1 MINLMPLIGEDRQ
14 MKLCNKVLT
23 FIFSLIILIILTTA
37 EPSFAFRCGTSV
49 ISVGDT
55 KSRVLQRCGEP
66 DFVDSW
72 EEVRIL
78 KDYSSTFRPDQRTL
92 PYGHD
97 REPLL
102 IKEYVTIDVWT
113 YNIGSASFIRY
124 LTFEKGILREINVG
138 PRGYH

>member
-1 MINLMPLIGEDRQ
+1 MSLMSEDRQ
-14 MKLCNKVLT
+14 MKLYKKVLI
-23 FIFSLIILIILTTA
+23 FIFSLTTLIIFNTA

-55 KSRVLQRCGEP
+55 KSRVLRKCGEP
-66 DFVDSW
+66 DFIDSW
-72 EEVRIL
+72 DEVRIL
-78 KDYSSTFRPDQRTL
+78 KDYSSTFRPDPRTL

-102 IKEYVTIDVWT
+102 IKEYVTIEVWT
-113 YNIGSASFIRY
+113 YNIGPASFIRY

-138 PRGYH
+138 ARGYH